1 MGRLSWAELAML
13 EQLLQKA
20 DGEIPQDVDLAAKFA
35 REYADGTLTADAP
48 PEILEVE
55 KNGEYGGLAW

>member
-1 MGRLSWAELAML
+1 ML

-48 PEILEVE
+48 PEILEAE